1 MEVIMKETKPTEAKT
16 LRTVFCDGQEQN
28 LVSPA
33 QQAVTRECQHPQQP
47 RVQPHEPFEPHGMN

>member
-1 MEVIMKETKPTEAKT
+1 MKETKPTEAKT

-28 LVSPA
+28 LVSSA
-33 QQAVTRECQHPQQP
+33 QQAATRECQHPQQP